1 MVIRHDFH
9 QRQRWV
15 TYKCYLLCCPSLV
28 QDAIAETAKLLVENV
43 FRLHGIP
50 VEIVSE
56 RGPQFTSQVWKVFCI
71 ALWAKLC
78 LSSGYHL
85 QTNRQTERLNQEFE
99 IHHLPLWLRPPQVS
113 RRSRLH
119 LSTRLPPLFTPPSLL
134 TSICQLSL
142 TLSLP
147 PSLPNSLTHHY
158 CSLRPLYPTS
168 IIEHPLLNSL
178 S

>member
-1 MVIRHDFH
+1 MLSRVQYSSAGKKYSSNFLITMVIRHDFH

-99 IHHLPLWLRPPQVS
+99 ITLRCVSAHNPTTWSTYLSDFVHHRYLAVRG
-113 RRSRLH
+113 
-119 LSTRLPPLFTPPSLL
+119 FT
-134 TSICQLSL
+134 
-142 TLSLP
+142 
-147 PSLPNSLTHHY
+147 
-158 CSLRPLYPTS
+158 
-168 IIEHPLLNSL
+168 
-178 S
+178 

>member
-1 MVIRHDFH
+1 MLSRVQYSSAGKKYSSNFLITMVIRHDFH

-99 IHHLPLWLRPPQVS
+99 ITLRCVSAHNPTTWSTCLSDFVHHRYLAVWG
-113 RRSRLH
+113 
-119 LSTRLPPLFTPPSLL
+119 FT
-134 TSICQLSL
+134 
-142 TLSLP
+142 
-147 PSLPNSLTHHY
+147 
-158 CSLRPLYPTS
+158 
-168 IIEHPLLNSL
+168 
-178 S
+178 